1 MPTERELI
9 TEADIANTVQRL
21 QHLPDG
27 MEDARRLKV
36 YLRQQTER
44 IGTLEAAL
52 LAAGQTRDAAVG
64 ESERLLNLFREV
76 IDTRVLSSSM
86 QGWSVSLDC
95 AYKALRIFDEAPAAV
110 ARQRRRREDGVGDV
124 SKERVKIRSVVIDTS
139 SPIEPRLK
147 YVYHEGNT
155 SSKQDDKSIYVYWDD
170 GGLSVVKNDDNVTWL
185 EG

>member
-1 MPTERELI
+1 
-9 TEADIANTVQRL
+9 
-21 QHLPDG
+21 

-86 QGWSVSLDC
+86 QGWEASLEC
-95 AYKALRIFDEAPAAV
+95 AYKALHIGEAPAPANS
-110 ARQRRRREDGVGDV
+110 GD
-124 SKERVKIRSVVIDTS
+124 ETAIGGGG
-139 SPIEPRLK
+139 
-147 YVYHEGNT
+147 EGCHFM
-155 SSKQDDKSIYVYWDD
+155 S
-170 GGLSVVKNDDNVTWL
+170 
-185 EG
+185 